1 MNESTK
7 TLNVEGMTCKNCV
20 KHVEEA
26 LNAVE
31 GVQRALVDLEKKQVT
46 VDFLPEVVNVAALEE
61 AVRRAG
67 YEVVEPQAEK
77 PRTGCCCK

>member
-7 TLNVEGMTCKNCV
+7 VLYVEGMTCKNCV

-26 LNAVE
+26 LQAVE
-31 GVQRALVDLEKKQVT
+31 GVQSASVNLEQKQVT
-46 VDFLPEVVNVAALEE
+46 VGFAPGVVNVAMLEE

-67 YEVVEPQAEK
+67 YEVVE
-77 PRTGCCCK
+77 